1 MNKIIHQQFLF
12 DFITVTIEITTVN
25 RFPGR
30 LTEVNRRFSIGL
42 HNISTSIPKSRG
54 DIIGK

>member
-12 DFITVTIEITTVN
+12 DFVTVTIEITTVD
-25 RFPGR
+25 RFPVW

-42 HNISTSIPKSRG
+42 HNMG
-54 DIIGK
+54 IG